1 MTAQELLQDSLSNLL
16 TLQKSS
22 FNLSF
27 EQAIDLS
34 GAIDRIN
41 DILNA
46 LEDEGKDWDAESFS
60 EFIKTKDDRMTWMK
74 DKLAELE
81 EFSGA
86 DLAVADMII
95 EACRQ

>member
-1 MTAQELLQDSLSNLL
+1 MMTAQELLHDSLTNLL

-27 EQAIDLS
+27 DSAIDLS
-34 GAIDRIN
+34 NAIDRIN
-41 DILNA
+41 DILTG
-46 LEDEGKDWDAESFS
+46 LEEEGKDWDAESFS
-60 EFIKTKDDRMTWMK
+60 EFLNTKDERMQGMK

-81 EFSGA
+81 EFSAA

-95 EACRQ
+95 EACR

>member
-16 TLQKSS
+16 TLQDSS

-27 EQAIDLS
+27 DSAIDLS

-41 DILNA
+41 DILTA
-46 LEDEGKDWDAESFS
+46 LEDEGNDWDAENFS
-60 EFIKTKDDRMTWMK
+60 EFIQTKDERMNRMK
-74 DKLAELE
+74 NKLAEIE
-81 EFSGA
+81 EYSAA
-86 DLAVADMII
+86 DIAVVDMII

>member
-16 TLQKSS
+16 TLQDSS

-41 DILNA
+41 EILTG
-46 LEDEGKDWDAESFS
+46 LEEEGKDWDAESFS
-60 EFIKTKDDRMTWMK
+60 EFIKTKDDRMARMK
-74 DKLAELE
+74 DKLAELS

>member
-1 MTAQELLQDSLSNLL
+1 MTAQELLQDSLTNLL
-16 TLQKSS
+16 TLQDSS
-22 FNLSF
+22 FNLTF
-27 EQAIDLS
+27 DQAIDLS

-41 DILNA
+41 DILTA
-46 LEDEGKDWDAESFS
+46 LEDEEKNWDASSFS
-60 EFIKTKDDRMTWMK
+60 EFIKTKDDRMARMK

-81 EFSGA
+81 EFSAA

>member
-1 MTAQELLQDSLSNLL
+1 MTAQELLHDSLSKLL
-16 TLQKSS
+16 ILQQSS

-27 EQAIDLS
+27 DSAIDLS
-34 GAIDRIN
+34 SAIDRIN
-41 DILNA
+41 DILTA
-46 LEDEGKDWDAESFS
+46 LEEEGKDWDASSFS
-60 EFIKTKDDRMTWMK
+60 HFLKTKDERMQGMK

-86 DLAVADMII
+86 DLAVADTIV

>member
-1 MTAQELLQDSLSNLL
+1 MTAQELLQNSLSNLL

-27 EQAIDLS
+27 DSAMDLG

-41 DILNA
+41 GILTA
-46 LEDEGKDWDAESFS
+46 LESEGKDWDASSFS
-60 EFIKTKDDRMTWMK
+60 EFIQTKNERMAQMK
-74 DKLAELE
+74 DKLAELS

-95 EACRQ
+95 EACR

>member
-1 MTAQELLQDSLSNLL
+1 MTAQELLQDSLTNLL

-27 EQAIDLS
+27 DSAIDLG
-34 GAIDRIN
+34 GAIDRIKG
-41 DILNA
+41 ILSV
-46 LEDEGKDWDAESFS
+46 LEGEGKDWDASSFS
-60 EFIKTKDDRMTWMK
+60 EFMQTKDDRMAQMK